1 MTHPIAVY
9 HQVAR
14 LHAANL
20 DQGFLATMGL
30 NFLAEMYRAI
40 DQCPQAVLIVK
51 YEQGKVIGFTAGVA
65 GPVSVVYRRMMR
77 RFLIWSLRLFPV
89 LLTPSRFRRV
99 REILRYAKK
108 GPERTDLPTAEL
120 LSIAVDPAYRG
131 KGIAEA
137 MYTDLIAYFKQR
149 QIAEFKIIVGGKLDS
164 AHKFYQRMGAQPLTE
179 LELHEGA
186 KSVVYVQTVN
196 TAVGSVTATPLAV
209 DV

>member
-1 MTHPIAVY
+1 
-9 HQVAR
+9 
-14 LHAANL
+14 
-20 DQGFLATMGL
+20 MGL

-40 DQCPQAVLIVK
+40 DQGPQSVLIVK
-51 YEQGKVIGFTAGVA
+51 YEQGTVVGFTAGVA
-65 GPVSVVYRRMMR
+65 GPMSVVYRRMMR

-99 REILRYAKK
+99 REILRYTKK

-137 MYTDLIAYFKQR
+137 LYTDLTAYFKQI
-149 QIAEFKIIVGGKLDS
+149 QVAEFKIIVGGKLDS
-164 AHKFYQRMGAQPLTE
+164 AHKFYRRMGAQPLTD

-196 TAVGSVTATPLAV
+196 TAAGSVTARPLAV